1 MLIDYLRILTEMGA
15 RQNLGTFFSAQLAAK
30 QMIAQNA
37 PGSIVLISSITAH
50 HSASNQPVSAYA
62 ATKGAV
68 LSLMKA
74 LAVELA
80 PHQIRVNSISPG

>member
-1 MLIDYLRILTEMGA
+1 
-15 RQNLGTFFSAQLAAK
+15 
-30 QMIAQNA
+30 MIAQKS

-62 ATKGAV
+62 ASKGAV
-68 LSLMKA
+68 KSLMQA

-80 PHQIRVNSISPG
+80 PHQIRVNCISPGSVATTFVPFDANPQRADNLV